1 MVLFAT
7 YLGTAAPDLTFWDAS
22 EFTAAAHTFG
32 IPHPPGT
39 PLWVAM
45 GKVST
50 LLFTGTSPARIVTV
64 LAVWC
69 AAMAGGFGAWLV
81 ARWAGARAGVVSAVM
96 AGTMYTV
103 WSQATEAEVYAAA
116 LLLAVA
122 MLVAGEWAGRG
133 SATGVDVEASRRGW
147 ALLAFLAGLAV
158 PLHLSALVAL
168 PAAVALAWS
177 GLRPTRRDVA
187 VWAALLLLG
196 MSAVMILPLRS
207 LHDPGMDSGN
217 PESWRALWAVLQ
229 REQYEVAGLLPRRAP
244 WWLQIGNFGQWAD
257 WQVAFGLHPHPTAAW
272 PRTLLTLA
280 WLWLAVLGL
289 RSLWRQNLRVGRA
302 MLLLV
307 LSASLGVVAWLNLRA
322 GPSFGVGVLAD
333 GALHEARERDY
344 FFVLAFWAW
353 GLLAGVGLA
362 SLAAALTRRLPR
374 ALTVLP
380 LTLALVPLLANRS
393 VADRSR
399 EPVATLPRSY
409 ARLLLDAVPTN
420 GVLFTAGDNDSFPL
434 WYLQQVEDYRSD
446 VSVVTVPLL
455 GATWYREQLAERGLL
470 DSAMVHTWPGL
481 APALQMV
488 HHRAEGRRRAVRVS
502 TMLSAR
508 DRERV
513 APLKGWQWEGLVW
526 APSDELA
533 AGAVATDLTRLRR
546 AAEQMPRSVLAPLP
560 PGSDAAARAVQRLLR
575 CLAEPP
581 ANLLVSDC
589 SGA

>member
-7 YLGTAAPDLTFWDAS
+7 YLGTAAPDLSFWDAA

-45 GKVST
+45 GKLAT
-50 LLFTGTSPARIVTV
+50 LLFTGTSPARMVTV

-69 AAMAGGFGAWLV
+69 AAMAGGLGAWLV
-81 ARWAGARAGVVSAVM
+81 SRWAGARAGVVSAVM

-122 MLVAGEWAGRG
+122 MLVAGDVAG
-133 SATGVDVEASRRGW
+133 SAGDAAQHASASRARG
-147 ALLAFLAGLAV
+147 LLAFFVGLAL

-168 PAAVALAWS
+168 PAAVALASS
-177 GLRPTRRDVA
+177 GARPTKRDLA
-187 VWAALLLLG
+187 LWAGLCLLG
-196 MSAVMILPLRS
+196 LSAVAILPLRS
-207 LHDPGMDSGN
+207 LQNPAMDSGN
-217 PESWRALWAVLQ
+217 PESWRALLAVLQ

-244 WWLQIGNFGQWAD
+244 LWLQIGNLGQWAD
-257 WQVAFGLHPHPTAAW
+257 WQVGFGLHPYTTAAW
-272 PRTLLTLA
+272 PRTLLTLT
-280 WLWLAVLGL
+280 WLWLAALGL
-289 RSLWRQNLRVGRA
+289 RSLWRQSRRVGRA

-307 LSASLGVVAWLNLRA
+307 LSASLGVVVWLNLRA
-322 GPSFGVGVLAD
+322 GPSFGVGVLPD

-344 FFVLAFWAW
+344 FFVLAFWTW

-362 SLAAALTRRLPR
+362 SMAAALGRRLPR
-374 ALTVLP
+374 PLALLP
-380 LTLALVPLLANRS
+380 LTFALVPLLANRR
-393 VADRSR
+393 VADRTR

-455 GATWYREQLAERGLL
+455 GATWYREQLAARGLL

-488 HHRAEGRRRAVRVS
+488 QHRAAARRRAVRVS
-502 TMLSAR
+502 TMLAAA
-508 DRERV
+508 DRKRV
-513 APLKGWQWEGLVW
+513 APSLGWRWEGLVW
-526 APSDELA
+526 SPSDELE
-533 AGAVATDLTRLRR
+533 AGAMAIDYTRSRR
-546 AAEQMPRSVLAPLP
+546 AAEQMPRGVLAPLP
-560 PGSDAAARAVQRLLR
+560 SGSDPAARAVQGLLR

-581 ANLLVSDC
+581 ADLLVSDC